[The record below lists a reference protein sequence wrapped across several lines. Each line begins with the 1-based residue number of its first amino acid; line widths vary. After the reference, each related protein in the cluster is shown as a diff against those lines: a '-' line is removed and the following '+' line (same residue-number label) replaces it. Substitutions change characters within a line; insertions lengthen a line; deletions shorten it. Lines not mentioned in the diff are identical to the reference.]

1 MRENNRAARAARF
14 LGQIFDKQQFLSTK
28 RRREISL
35 CEATGTR
42 RRQSLI
48 LCLYLKTIL
57 AKQKFNKDIAPLGK
71 IVRHMFAI
79 D

>member
-14 LGQIFDKQQFLSTK
+14 LVQIFEVFTTSGP
-28 RRREISL
+28 RRSK
-35 CEATGTR
+35 
-42 RRQSLI
+42 SLI

-71 IVRHMFAI
+71 IVRHVLSS